1 MTVRALLRTANER
14 FRPGHLRFA
23 PEWIILG
30 VNNFCNL
37 RCRMCDVGTGDGQT
51 NFGGNLT
58 GAASRSMPP
67 DLFALILNQMAA
79 HAPNARLGFA
89 YTEPLAWP
97 HLGAALDLARSHGV
111 TTTVTTN
118 GLLLPR
124 QADMLARSG
133 ISILHVSIDGPRD
146 VHDRI
151 RGRAGSHDRA
161 MEGIAAVTAVP
172 GAPPVG
178 VVCTITEW
186 NVGHLTDFAE
196 GLAHRHRAGA
206 RIASLV
212 VTHNNFID
220 EAMAARHNA
229 RHRAPLT
236 ATASNVFAADPAK
249 IDLDHLSRDLTRLA
263 RLDLPFTLH
272 LQPRIVDPVGLAT
285 YYRDPAR
292 PIGRRCRDAF
302 RILMIDADGAAI
314 PAHGRCFRMD
324 LGNIRETSL
333 DRLWRAPALDGL
345 RRNLVAAGGL
355 MPACTRCCSAMS

>member
-1 MTVRALLRTANER
+1 MTIHARLRAANER
-14 FRPGHLRFA
+14 FLPGHLRFA

-58 GAASRSMPP
+58 GATARSMPP
-67 DLFALILNQMAA
+67 DLFAHILDQMAA
-79 HAPNARLGFA
+79 HAPGARLGLA

-97 HLGAALDLARSHGV
+97 HLEAALDLARSRGV

-124 QADMLARSG
+124 LADMLARSG
-133 ISILHVSIDGPRD
+133 ISALNVSIDGPD
-146 VHDRI
+146 EVHDRI
-151 RGRAGSHDRA
+151 RGRVGSHDRA
-161 MEGIAAVTAVP
+161 MAGIAGLTVIA

-186 NVGHLTDFAE
+186 NVGHLADFALD
-196 GLAHRHRAGA
+196 LARRHRAGA

-212 VTHNNFID
+212 VTHNNFVD

-229 RHRAPLT
+229 LYAAPLA
-236 ATASNVFAADPAK
+236 ATASNVFAADPAA
-249 IDLDHLSRDLTRLA
+249 IDLDHLSRDLTRLVG
-263 RLDLPFTLH
+263 LDLPFALH
-272 LQPRIVDPVGLAT
+272 LQPHILDPAGLAT

-292 PIGRRCRDAF
+292 PVGRRCRDAF

-324 LGNIRETSL
+324 LGNIRETGL

-345 RRNLVAAGGL
+345 RRELVAAGGL